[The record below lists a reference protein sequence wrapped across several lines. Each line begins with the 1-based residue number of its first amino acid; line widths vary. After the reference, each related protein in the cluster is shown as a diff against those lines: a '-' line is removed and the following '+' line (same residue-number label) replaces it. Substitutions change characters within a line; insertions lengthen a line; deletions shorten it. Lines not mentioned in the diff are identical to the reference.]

1 MCRDPP
7 STLNN
12 LHKDSSRK
20 SPKNAPR
27 VSPNPRK
34 DVARLSSEG
43 PMVETNE
50 CPQDTPQDLAE
61 ATQELQVS
69 RQFALTSQG
78 LSKAIPKDFPSGFGQ
93 VPPPTKIVTFPEE
106 SPRDLSRTPKD
117 FSNLPEDPPRHVP
130 RSTKHFARPSQGFP
144 EAITRDWTQDVA
156 KIPEALRNQHF
167 PQGSPGIL
175 PVSPTHFA

>member
-1 MCRDPP
+1 MLPPGSRQTPRRLCQVFLEAPQGTRPRIFRGVGQDPRSMCRDPP

-12 LHKDSSRK
+12 LHNDSSEK

-61 ATQELQVS
+61 GTQELQVT
-69 RQFALTSQG
+69 RQFAL
-78 LSKAIPKDFPSGFGQ
+78 
-93 VPPPTKIVTFPEE
+93 
-106 SPRDLSRTPKD
+106 
-117 FSNLPEDPPRHVP
+117 
-130 RSTKHFARPSQGFP
+130 PSQGIP
-144 EAITRDWTQDVA
+144 KAITQECRQDLTRTPPELSH
-156 KIPEALRNQHF
+156 IPR
-167 PQGSPGIL
+167 GIPKGL
-175 PVSPTHFA
+175 VEMP